1 MTRTFFLQRIIP
13 NIYDLADGAH
23 AHDLAVLFAV
33 KAMSELFKPTPG
45 SPYAPQDYHEL
56 SYACLVAGK
65 FYTET
70 TTASLISLHLLA
82 NFFINSD
89 DRKMVD
95 AIFAIIGMAMRLAV
109 IAGYHRDTPYGH
121 LSREDLDQRRRIWFE
136 LLAVERVHVGPAMRY
151 LGGTDDISVYRL
163 YCLDQLVRVITT
175 FHSRQMLTRMGTLS
189 VNGAWGATCRV

>member
-1 MTRTFFLQRIIP
+1 MTRSFFLQKIIP
-13 NIYDLADGAH
+13 NIYDSADGAH

-33 KAMSELFKPTPG
+33 KAMSELFEPTPN
-45 SPYAPQDYHEL
+45 SPFAPQDYHEL

-109 IAGYHRDTPYGH
+109 IAGYHRDTPYRH
-121 LSREDLDQRRRIWFE
+121 LPREDLDQRRRIWFE
-136 LLAVERVHVGPAMRY
+136 LLAVERVHVSVLSIPTDGTCTHGSVYHLYY
-151 LGGTDDISVYRL
+151 LGP
-163 YCLDQLVRVITT
+163 LVLVTTT
-175 FHSRQMLTRMGTLS
+175 FPSLQTPIPTATLY
-189 VNGAWGATCRV
+189 VNGV

>member
-1 MTRTFFLQRIIP
+1 MTRSYFMDKIIHG
-13 NIYDLADGAH
+13 IYESGDGAH
-23 AHDLAVLFAV
+23 AHELAVLFAT
-33 KAMSELFKPTPG
+33 KAMSELFRPTPG
-45 SPYAPQDYHEL
+45 SPYSPQDYHEL

-109 IAGYHRDTPYGH
+109 IAGYHRDRPYRD
-121 LSREDLDQRRRIWFE
+121 LPREELDQRRRIWYE
-136 LLAVERVHVGPAMRY
+136 LLAVERVHVCPHAQTSEA
-151 LGGTDDISVYRL
+151 LPS
-163 YCLDQLVRVITT
+163 
-175 FHSRQMLTRMGTLS
+175 
-189 VNGAWGATCRV
+189 

>member
-1 MTRTFFLQRIIP
+1 MTQFFFLQKIIP
-13 NIYDLADGAH
+13 NIYDSADGAH

-33 KAMSELFKPTPG
+33 KAMSELFEP
-45 SPYAPQDYHEL
+45 SPNSPFAPQDYHEL

-109 IAGYHRDTPYGH
+109 IAGYHRDTPYRH
-121 LSREDLDQRRRIWFE
+121 LPREDLDQRRRIWFE
-136 LLAVERVHVGPAMRY
+136 LLAVERVHVNI
-151 LGGTDDISVYRL
+151 LFISHLPIEPVL
-163 YCLDQLVRVITT
+163 MAVFTLVTT
-175 FHSRQMLTRMGTLS
+175 WVH
-189 VNGAWGATCRV
+189 

>member
-1 MTRTFFLQRIIP
+1 MTRQFFLQRIIP
-13 NIYDLADGAH
+13 SVYDSAEGAH

-33 KAMSELFKPTPG
+33 KAMSELFKPTSG
-45 SPYAPQDYHEL
+45 SPFAPQDYHEL

-109 IAGYHRDTPYGH
+109 IAGYHRDTPYQD

-136 LLAVERVHVGPAMRY
+136 LLAVERVHVSY
-151 LGGTDDISVYRL
+151 LYTPKILLISVFALATAWLNQPEPLRCVFPNGRSSRWLFRL
-163 YCLDQLVRVITT
+163 
-175 FHSRQMLTRMGTLS
+175 QMAS
-189 VNGAWGATCRV
+189 WAIHV

>member
-1 MTRTFFLQRIIP
+1 MTRSFFFSRIFHCV
-13 NIYDLADGAH
+13 YDSGEGPH
-23 AHDLAVLFAV
+23 PHELAVLFATI
-33 KAMSELFKPTPG
+33 AMSELFRPTPG
-45 SPYAPQDYHEL
+45 SSCKPQDYHEL

-109 IAGYHRDTPYGH
+109 IAGYHRDRPYLH
-121 LSREDLDQRRRIWFE
+121 LPREDLDQRRRIWYE
-136 LLAVERVHVGPAMRY
+136 LLAVERVHVSF
-151 LGGTDDISVYRL
+151 LL
-163 YCLDQLVRVITT
+163 
-175 FHSRQMLTRMGTLS
+175 
-189 VNGAWGATCRV
+189 

>member
-13 NIYDLADGAH
+13 NIYDSADGAH

-136 LLAVERVHVGPAMRY
+136 LLAVERVHVSPSTGLWVGLMILVFTVFTAWINQCESLRRFIPDRCSSRWV
-151 LGGTDDISVYRL
+151 L
-163 YCLDQLVRVITT
+163 CL
-175 FHSRQMLTRMGTLS
+175 
-189 VNGAWGATCRV
+189 